1 MQKALFDFLKH
12 RFEGRSAARGEEG
25 TMTGKVF
32 INPKDPPCVVL
43 FPVFLRI
50 SITRVTADL
59 SLAKRSVLNKR
70 PIMER
75 SNTRSSLGEQATAR
89 ANLSVGS
96 DLVNLLRR
104 LCSRGPERDRE
115 DIRAGQIAA
124 AGDPGRRHH
133 QPPRPAGQNL
143 PGAHRR
149 LR

>member
-1 MQKALFDFLKH
+1 M
-12 RFEGRSAARGEEG
+12 RGRGNDDWESLH
-25 TMTGKVF
+25 KS
-32 INPKDPPCVVL
+32 NPKDPLCVVF

-75 SNTRSSLGEQATAR
+75 SNTRSSLGEQVTSR

-115 DIRAGQIAA
+115 DI
-124 AGDPGRRHH
+124 
-133 QPPRPAGQNL
+133 
-143 PGAHRR
+143 
-149 LR
+149 

>member
-1 MQKALFDFLKH
+1 MRGRGNDEWESLQK
-12 RFEGRSAARGEEG
+12 S
-25 TMTGKVF
+25 
-32 INPKDPPCVVL
+32 NPKDPLCVVF

-75 SNTRSSLGEQATAR
+75 SNTRSSLGELVSAR

-96 DLVNLLRR
+96 DLVNLLPRV
-104 LCSRGPERDRE
+104 CSRGPERDRE
-115 DIRAGQIAA
+115 DIRAGQIPA

-133 QPPRPAGQNL
+133 QSPGTAGQNL
-143 PGAHRR
+143 PGAHRG